1 MKFSPFSAKQGR
13 IIRHFRNQKNNKI
26 QRSCKKSASVAKV
39 KLFTMNCPSTF
50 PCASSLGSK
59 AYFFSLGLCTF
70 SPAYAVCIFSLSF
83 YFSYIS
89 LPLFLPPLTLS
100 LSPLLC
106 LRDKTPFLIL
116 LIPVFVAIILI

>member
-13 IIRHFRNQKNNKI
+13 IIRHFRNQKNNGI
-26 QRSCKKSASVAKV
+26 QRSCKKSASLAKV

-83 YFSYIS
+83 YTSHLS
-89 LPLFLPPLTLS
+89 LSLPPLTLFLF